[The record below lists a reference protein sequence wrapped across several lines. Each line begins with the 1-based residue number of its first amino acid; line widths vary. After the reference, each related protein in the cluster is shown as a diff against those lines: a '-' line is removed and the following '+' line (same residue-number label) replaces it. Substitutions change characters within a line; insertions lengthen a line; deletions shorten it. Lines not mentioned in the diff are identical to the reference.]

1 MSCPENYGCQGRRG
15 ARSSLRSRRSAHAA
29 ALALLAGREHSR
41 LQLARKL
48 TQREY
53 PEEEIAAVLDA
64 LAADGYLSDER
75 AATAKVAAGLRRGHG
90 PGRIRNDLREAGLD
104 AGPITGDDGSDIDWV
119 AQARALAERK
129 FGSESPADYAEW
141 ARRARFLQ
149 ARGFDGATI
158 RKALG

>member
-1 MSCPENYGCQGRRG
+1 MKPDSDKP
-15 ARSSLRSRRSAHAA
+15 RRSAHAA

-53 PEEEIAAVLDA
+53 PEEEIAAALDA

-104 AGPITGDDGSDIDWV
+104 AGAPISGDDGSDIDWV